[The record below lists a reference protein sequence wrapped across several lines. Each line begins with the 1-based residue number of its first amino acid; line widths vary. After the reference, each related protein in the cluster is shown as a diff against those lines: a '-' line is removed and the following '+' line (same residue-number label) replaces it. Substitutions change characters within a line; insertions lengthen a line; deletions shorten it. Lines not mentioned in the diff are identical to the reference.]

1 MFTQNPVITFHYD
14 FAHSLR
20 LVIPY
25 KKKNKKKKNKPKQI
39 AKKKLKLKE
48 NSFNEKFE
56 YVTNIFYSKFN

>member
-25 KKKNKKKKNKPKQI
+25 KKKQKTKNKPKQI
-39 AKKKLKLKE
+39 AKKK
-48 NSFNEKFE
+48 N
-56 YVTNIFYSKFN
+56 